1 MSSGTV
7 RHFQDVAYYYSYFLL
22 QTGSLMRR
30 GPPRISQ
37 KTFVIIIGTS
47 VSAGVLVL
55 VVLLVALVWCYV
67 RRRKLKLASE
77 EKGDTTVRSPA
88 HSFIQYPPKLVG
100 TSSDIISD
108 VPSTPFSS
116 SSISK
121 ATPEERY
128 LENAITWPTHVRSKL
143 SQDSGLGGSSL
154 RTSATSN
161 GGAGPVLSG
170 ITAVHVSLDTTLTD
184 ESTKLTNST
193 TPISPSK
200 GSSVLPSVAEK
211 LPLAEPP
218 SGSLEPS
225 SVIKPSLLSPALET
239 EPTQSHTSKMV
250 GSQIVTVDSTPET
263 PSTPNELVSLP
274 RSETMPRGRPSIAR
288 STSNNLVS
296 LPPRETSVPPSA
308 NAYST
313 YPGLPSSPAALLTSS
328 QITLKQD
335 EIPPVPRNP
344 FTSAA
349 FLDRPPGKK
358 SREGSQS
365 RKHSRSLSQ
374 PFSTPAHIATGQGS
388 SKESSE
394 VKSIKYASVAYAQAK
409 ATESARS
416 RSKSAQASARTPR
429 AKGDRTPIDMQSPK
443 PDKELFALLSSRSRT
458 RPRSHSWS
466 TGGNAPEM
474 I

>member
-1 MSSGTV
+1 MRNV
-7 RHFQDVAYYYSYFLL
+7 QDVAYYYSYFLL

-55 VVLLVALVWCYV
+55 VILLVALVWCYV
-67 RRRKLKLASE
+67 RRRKPKLASE
-77 EKGDTTVRSPA
+77 EKGNTTVRSPA
-88 HSFIQYPPKLVG
+88 HSFIQYPPKLAG

-154 RTSATSN
+154 RTSATSH

-184 ESTKLTNST
+184 ESIKLTNPT
-193 TPISPSK
+193 PPISPSK

-211 LPLAEPP
+211 LPLTEPS

-225 SVIKPSLLSPALET
+225 PVIKPSLLSSALET
-239 EPTQSHTSKMV
+239 ERTQSHTSKIV
-250 GSQIVTVDSTPET
+250 GSQIVTVDSTPKT

-274 RSETMPRGRPSIAR
+274 RSETMPMGRPSIAR

-296 LPPRETSVPPSA
+296 LPLRDTSVPPSA

-328 QITLKQD
+328 QMTLKQD
-335 EIPPVPRNP
+335 EIPPVPHNPLRN
-344 FTSAA
+344 AA
-349 FLDRPPGKK
+349 FLDRPPSKK

-374 PFSTPAHIATGQGS
+374 PHIATGQGS

-409 ATESARS
+409 ESARS